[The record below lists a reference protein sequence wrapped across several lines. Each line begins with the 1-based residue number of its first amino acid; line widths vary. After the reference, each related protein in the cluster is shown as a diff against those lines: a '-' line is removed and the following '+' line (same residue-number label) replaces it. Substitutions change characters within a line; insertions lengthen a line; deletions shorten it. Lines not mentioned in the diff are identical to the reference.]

1 MFYNLAGL
9 KPAPIKDEFLS
20 QLLTAEY
27 SIEDLKGFGFE
38 VPEHSYVKEEV
49 EIQLKYE
56 PYIEREKK
64 LNERLKKLE
73 DILLDPNLDYD
84 KIPGLTNEA
93 KEKLKKF
100 RPLTVGQAARIDGI
114 TPATITAILAYLG
127 KLD

>member
-1 MFYNLAGL
+1 MACSLLVAIGSD
-9 KPAPIKDEFLS
+9 IKSYTPS

>member
-1 MFYNLAGL
+1 MYYNLAGL

-27 SIEDLKGFGFE
+27 SIEDLKGVGFE

-64 LNERLKKLE
+64 
-73 DILLDPNLDYD
+73 
-84 KIPGLTNEA
+84 GLFFSFFKPISANWPVQKHN
-93 KEKLKKF
+93 KEKDYAYISVHCKKGF
-100 RPLTVGQAARIDGI
+100 V
-114 TPATITAILAYLG
+114 YL
-127 KLD
+127 